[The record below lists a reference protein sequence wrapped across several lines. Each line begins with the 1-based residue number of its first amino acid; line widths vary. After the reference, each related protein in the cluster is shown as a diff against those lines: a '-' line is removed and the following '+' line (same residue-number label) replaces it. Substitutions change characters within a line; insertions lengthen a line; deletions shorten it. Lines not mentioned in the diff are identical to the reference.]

1 YTEPETVAALTMARL
16 IEIYPQGDLR
26 YHFEPEFAKQ
36 QLQTA
41 TQAQVQQLYRQFFA
55 MNHAQIAITGEFDP
69 KQIKKTL
76 TQRLG
81 QSRNTEAYQRL
92 DSAYTAY
99 PAKKLHVLA
108 EQRE

>member
-1 YTEPETVAALTMARL
+1 MQNPSFEQSQFDLIRSQSLSSLERPYTEPETVAALTMARL

-69 KQIKKTL
+69 KQIKKT
-76 TQRLG
+76 
-81 QSRNTEAYQRL
+81 
-92 DSAYTAY
+92 
-99 PAKKLHVLA
+99 
-108 EQRE
+108 